1 MPARQ
6 PPAKAPGAA
15 TPSWVLPDPFRF
27 EQPLAYPPVPF
38 RKQELVDLFV
48 QASNQAT
55 DQRPYVAVNDRVYVD
70 VGPNFSPLSHAGRPG
85 WMAPAL
91 SHIRFAIKD
100 ASGKTVFEHD
110 STTGTLD
117 FVPSKAGEY
126 QVFAQ
131 FHEGSGIEHP
141 LAPQR
146 IRVFKDEHDYRTSLL
161 QQFAPASLDELRN
174 SQKYAGWLKAELAAH
189 LLPNQAKDI
198 AASHETYL
206 ERFDALRGALNGLKD
221 PAQVRALLFAEGAE
235 GPVPLALYMGVDKSD
250 PSNYVVVDLTP
261 HFDNHVHRTFRAS
274 SPQLALQKLADAN
287 EYPKGVIQLAL
298 PDTLP
303 KGQLA
308 DSFSIHTHGEPLA
321 KRTGSSLMPSLP
333 DGLAL
338 IGAGFGFK
346 ALVTRGIIG
355 GAAVALG
362 GGAFGLAGLGFCA
375 VAVVGGI
382 LYLYNDLTTDV
393 VSGSAVAADAVNV
406 AASGLGAAA
415 LTKTLTRA
423 AGSLAESAAGLP
435 PGAQAAQAATVAG
448 DQGLLRAATAANVVA
463 FGTNAVMI
471 APELANQIQM
481 LLQAELPDVQKKEA
495 LHGLIASG
503 ATLGLLYVLRPKMDP
518 GEIRAVLATWQKQGK
533 NLWFDAKD
541 FAYDLKDRAVRA
553 SGGTPK
559 TRFPALAGGESD
571 PLLAFKDLPGGPHK
585 DQLKAVLSAFELTAD
600 ETRVINERYAKDY
613 PRKSGSSGTATAT
626 HRELFLRKELISI
639 QEQRLTA
646 RAERVKGMEVTTTE
660 AMIRLLDECRPDFN
674 ASAKLLD
681 MFFLGT
687 KEHQELKN
695 TLHETGRPIG
705 EKLYQYIT
713 AAGPN
718 AMKQWGRES
727 AVRKK
732 LLDLILAGN
741 DGDEQ
746 VIRAQV
752 AESYIEGIRDNQ
764 NIEGVPDQATK
775 FRQQLLG
782 AINYLSSAVG
792 GFMGGG
798 NFAPAKLTY
807 ADLPRLERPKLEPQ
821 PRADVRRPE
830 QPTVARPT
838 RADAGMPLSEQDLK
852 NIPVDALGKV
862 LGRYFVVRKNDPN
875 KHRLGEVD
883 EVRLDRRFV
892 VLKGFNAYRLDDVDI
907 LPSG

>member
-6 PPAKAPGAA
+6 PPAKAPEAA
-15 TPSWVLPDPFRF
+15 TPSWMLPDPLRL
-27 EQPLAYPPVPF
+27 EQPRAYPPIPF

-48 QASNQAT
+48 QASTQAT
-55 DQRPYVAVNDRVYVD
+55 DQKPYVAVNDRVYVD

-100 ASGKTVFEHD
+100 ASGKTVFTQD
-110 STTGTLD
+110 STTGNLD
-117 FVPSKAGEY
+117 FVPPKAGEY
-126 QVFAQ
+126 EVFAQ
-131 FHEGSGIEHP
+131 LHAGSGIGYP
-141 LAPQR
+141 VAPQR
-146 IRVFKDEHDYRTSLL
+146 IRVYKDETDYRTSLL

-174 SQKYAGWLKAELAAH
+174 GAKYAGWLKAELAAH

-206 ERFDALRGALNGLKD
+206 ERFDALRGGLNGLKD
-221 PAQVRALLFAEGAE
+221 PAQVRAMLFADGADV
-235 GPVPLALYMGVDKSD
+235 PVSLALWMGVDKSD
-250 PSNYVVVDLTP
+250 PSTYVLVDLTP
-261 HFDNHVHRTFRAS
+261 HFDNHVHRTFKAS
-274 SPQLALQKLADAN
+274 SPHLALQKLADAN
-287 EYPKGVIQLAL
+287 EYPQGVIQLAL
-298 PDTLP
+298 PDALP

-308 DSFSIHTHGEPLA
+308 DSVSIRTHGEPLA

-362 GGAFGLAGLGFCA
+362 GGALGLAGLGFCA

-415 LTKTLTRA
+415 VTKTLTRA
-423 AGSLAESAAGLP
+423 AGSLADGAAGLP
-435 PGAQAAQAATVAG
+435 ATAQAQAAAMAG
-448 DQGLLRAATAANVVA
+448 DQGLLRAATAANIVA

-471 APELANQIQM
+471 APELANQIQV
-481 LLQAELPDVQKKEA
+481 LLQAELPDVQKQEA

-541 FAYDLKDRAVRA
+541 LAYGMTDRAVRA

-559 TRFPALAGGESD
+559 ARFPALAGGESD

-600 ETRVINERYAKDY
+600 ETRLINERYVKDY

-626 HRELFLRKELISI
+626 HRELFLKEQLISI
-639 QEQRLTA
+639 QKQRLTA
-646 RAERVKGMEVTTTE
+646 RAGRVKGMEVTTTE

-674 ASAKLLD
+674 ASAKLL
-681 MFFLGT
+681 GT
-687 KEHQELKN
+687 LFEGESEYRGLKERLR
-695 TLHETGRPIG
+695 ETGRLIG

-713 AAGPN
+713 AAGPD

-741 DGDEQ
+741 DGNEQ
-746 VIRAQV
+746 VTRAEV

-764 NIEGVPDQATK
+764 NIEGVPYQAAK
-775 FRQQLLG
+775 FREELLN
-782 AINYLSSAVG
+782 AIGEVSGRVG
-792 GFMGGG
+792 GPMLSG
-798 NFAPAKLTY
+798 NLAPEKVTHAE
-807 ADLPRLERPKLEPQ
+807 LPRPERQKLEPKS
-821 PRADVRRPE
+821 RADARGPA
-830 QPTVARPT
+830 QPALERPT
-838 RADAGMPLSEQDLK
+838 RADAGKPLSEQDIR

-862 LGRYFVVRKNDPN
+862 LGRYFVARKNDPT
-875 KHRLGEVD
+875 KHSQGEVQ
-883 EVRLDRRFV
+883 EFSADRRFV
-892 VLKGFNAYRLDDVDI
+892 VVTGKNPYPVDGVDI
-907 LPSG
+907 YKSQ